1 MAILSAA
8 AASAAAAEKVVS
20 SSAPARMKEKYTRC
34 SAQEV
39 APVKR
44 RDYVLQEVMGPPLL
58 LFTGIQVAFPLKS
71 HQQQGFAPCDE
82 VPFISGMLIL
92 VLLYSS
98 VEMFRAK
105 AAIKSDARL

>member
-1 MAILSAA
+1 MQVAILSVAVA
-8 AASAAAAEKVVS
+8 VAAAEKVVS
-20 SSAPARMKEKYTRC
+20 SSAPVSMKEKYTRC

-44 RDYVLQEVMGPPLL
+44 RDYVLQDVMGPPLL

-71 HQQQGFAPCDE
+71 HQQPCDE

-92 VLLYSS
+92 VFFYSS

-105 AAIKSDARL
+105 AAIKSDAWL

>member
-1 MAILSAA
+1 MQVAILSVAA
-8 AASAAAAEKVVS
+8 AAAAKVVS
-20 SSAPARMKEKYTRC
+20 SSAPASMKEKYTKC

-39 APVKR
+39 ALVEQ
-44 RDYVLQEVMGPPLL
+44 RDYVSQEVMGPPLL

-71 HQQQGFAPCDE
+71 HQQPCDE

-92 VLLYSS
+92 VFFYSS

-105 AAIKSDARL
+105 AAIKSDTWL